1 MPVFILGEQ
10 TWPFFCCAKCRC
22 SPYVIKDGLLEV
34 KPFNHGSLDGGVW
47 RVGAVKGYYFNG
59 RQKNSQY
66 IHVLKKKKKKVGICF
81 HLKSQLERPF
91 LRKIP
96 EFYTC
101 YLLSPLSPSSD
112 FSRGHTQAGN

>member
-34 KPFNHGSLDGGVW
+34 KPFNHGSPDGGVW

-66 IHVLKKKKKKVGICF
+66 IHVLKKKKKSGNLF
-81 HLKSQLERPF
+81 SP
-91 LRKIP
+91 KIP
-96 EFYTC
+96 VRKALPTKDTRILH
-101 YLLSPLSPSSD
+101 LLS
-112 FSRGHTQAGN
+112 A